1 MGIRHALR
9 YRRITTPSQ
18 TGSVTLR
25 IEVLRLEVVLRDVHV
40 ARDGP
45 QVEAEHLAPVLELH
59 VGALAVDLPGELLR
73 QHVRACNKHHFS
85 FISLLTFCEYIFLR
99 YELLY
104 SGAGDNIC
112 CNMNPIEDEWFPRV
126 G

>member
-40 ARDGP
+40 ASDGP
-45 QVEAEHLAPVLELH
+45 QVETEHLAPVLELH

-73 QHVRACNKHHFS
+73 QHVRACNRHHFS
-85 FISLLTFCEYIFLR
+85 CISLLTFCEHIFLR
-99 YELLY
+99 YELIFRCRGQYLLQHEPY
-104 SGAGDNIC
+104 RG
-112 CNMNPIEDEWFPRV
+112 
-126 G
+126 

>member
-1 MGIRHALR
+1 MGIRHASR
-9 YRRITTPSQ
+9 YSQ
-18 TGSVTLR
+18 ISTSTLTGSLTLR

-40 ARDGP
+40 AGDGP

-59 VGALAVDLPGELLR
+59 VGALAVDLAGELLR
-73 QHVRACNKHHFS
+73 QYVCACNKSHLLVNIS
-85 FISLLTFCEYIFLR
+85 FR

>member
-1 MGIRHALR
+1 MGIRHASR
-9 YRRITTPSQ
+9 YSQITTPTP
-18 TGSVTLR
+18 TGSLTLR

-40 ARDGP
+40 AGDGP

-59 VGALAVDLPGELLR
+59 VGALAVDLAGELLR
-73 QHVRACNKHHFS
+73 QHVCACNKHHFS
-85 FISLLTFCEYIFLR
+85 FYLLVNISFR